1 MIMTP
6 PTDPAIPTSLVALLL
21 LGISILG
28 GVIAYLFN
36 YYNKR
41 DKGHAMEREAWA
53 KEREAWAVERVVERE
68 RFNHARAE
76 LRAEYETRYR
86 EDYRQLLEQQRQHEE
101 EGRRADADRMET
113 IERTAAEA
121 NAKVAQVLEKIYD
134 RYIGPGA
141 RRPPH

>member
-6 PTDPAIPTSLVALLL
+6 PTDPVVPTSLVALLL
-21 LGISILG
+21 LGISALG

-41 DKGHAMEREAWA
+41 DKEHAKEREAWA
-53 KEREAWAVERVVERE
+53 KEREAWATERAVERE
-68 RFNHARAE
+68 RHNHARAE
-76 LRAEYETRYR
+76 IRAEYETRYR
-86 EDYRQLLEQQRQHEE
+86 EDYRQLYEQQREHEE
-101 EGRRADADRMET
+101 ASRRADADRMET

-121 NAKVAQVLEKIYD
+121 NAKVAAVLEKIYD
-134 RYIGPGA
+134 RYIGPGV

>member
-41 DKGHAMEREAWA
+41 DKGHATEREAWA
-53 KEREAWAVERVVERE
+53 KEREAWAVERERH
-68 RFNHARAE
+68 NHARAE
-76 LRAEYETRYR
+76 LKAEYETRYR
-86 EDYRQLLEQQRQHEE
+86 EDYRLLWEQQRQHED

-121 NAKVAQVLEKIYD
+121 NAKLALVLEKIYD